1 MNDTQLLDELVRP
14 FDDPA
19 DWEDVLRRAGARRLL
34 PRRRLVVTAAV
45 VVAALVVGPALGV
58 LLTRDRGPQ
67 LPSGADRSRI
77 AVVLSPLTRR
87 FLLEVAPWKGHD
99 GFCYL
104 VLRLRAGCVPHKT
117 QGTVFLK
124 PPLMGWTFDK
134 RVVSGTAT
142 GLGGKQIPLSVT
154 HFAKLDVTIFLIRDR
169 LPRLFRSAVLRDA
182 AGHVVA
188 RVNWRRR

>member
-1 MNDTQLLDELVRP
+1 MTDFHVLDELIAP
-14 FDDPA
+14 FGDDG
-19 DWEDVLRRAGARRLL
+19 DWNDVLRRAGRRSRKPVLL
-34 PRRRLVVTAAV
+34 AAAAIAVAAV
-45 VVAALVVGPALGV
+45 AVAPAVAV
-58 LLTRDRGPQ
+58 LLHNDGVG
-67 LPSGADRSRI
+67 LPKEADRNNV
-77 AVVLSPLTRR
+77 AVVLAPKTGRV
-87 FLLEVAPWKGHD
+87 LLQVAPWKGHD